1 MKQNIKYALLT
12 LFSFL
17 MMSCQKSQEY
27 YEGVYIVGADKLS
40 PVANL
45 TIDDLPAV
53 IGIKVASSNAIENN
67 VEVMAIQPLNQL
79 NKTFFLLNNQPISLL
94 SRYFCVSLSYYKT
107 RRYDI

>member
-1 MKQNIKYALLT
+1 
-12 LFSFL
+12 

-53 IGIKVASSNAIENN
+53 IGIKVASSNAMENN
-67 VEVMAIQPLNQL
+67 VEVMMKSTPELVESFSIRRIMNYFLKNLISWKIQA
-79 NKTFFLLNNQPISLL
+79 
-94 SRYFCVSLSYYKT
+94 
-107 RRYDI
+107 

>member
-53 IGIKVASSNAIENN
+53 IGIKVASSNTIENN
-67 VEVMAIQPLNQL
+67 VEVMMKSTPELVEAF
-79 NKTFFLLNNQPISLL
+79 NKV
-94 SRYFCVSLSYYKT
+94 YV
-107 RRYDI
+107 